1 MKRNEFHELISIE
14 RAEQILK
21 SIIHSRTEVVPLDQ
35 AYRCILAED
44 VVAAIDVP
52 SFDRADM
59 DGYAVRAAD
68 TYAARED
75 APVQLASR
83 GVIHAGYVS
92 ALSITAGV
100 TVEIATGAM
109 LPDGAD
115 AVVMVEY
122 TEQAVAPTHSTS
134 PLPPTAPTPLESGE
148 SSESSILIGRAVH
161 AGENVMRA
169 GADIKQGHRVLSR
182 GTQLGSRE
190 IGVLAAIGRHDVS
203 VSSLSVGIISTGTE
217 LVPIDEPLQAGQVHD
232 VNSHTICAAVRECG
246 ASPVMYGIVSDDPEK
261 TKETL
266 KKAIS
271 QCDLVLTSGST
282 SAGSGDIMPHILR
295 EHGEILAHGINIKPG
310 KPMIIAKMDKPV
322 IGLPGFPT
330 SALSMFH
337 YMVAPRIRD
346 VLGYETVVKRQRAV
360 LGTRVKSAGRHQ
372 LLPVALVR
380 DYAFPVQRG
389 SGAITTLA
397 SADGFIEIIPDI
409 EIMET
414 GDQVEVV
421 LFGDESASDFVIAGT
436 PAGIVDLLAGMLPF
450 RVRGIHAGA
459 TASIGAVQNGIADVA
474 CVPFHAERLSGLQR
488 IHDLSITRVT
498 LQDDRE
504 YMFVILQDRMAQEK
518 VGVLLAQC
526 QGTSRP

>member
-1 MKRNEFHELISIE
+1 MHNMKRNEFHELISIE
-14 RAEQILK
+14 SAEQILK
-21 SIIHSRTEVVPLDQ
+21 SIMHSRTEVVPLDQ
-35 AYRCILAED
+35 AYRRILAED

-68 TYAARED
+68 TYMARED
-75 APVQLASR
+75 VPVQLTNK
-83 GVIHAGYVS
+83 GVVHAGHVP
-92 ALSITAGV
+92 ALAITAGV

-122 TEQAVAPTHSTS
+122 TEQTGASTHSTPS
-134 PLPPTAPTPLESGE
+134 EPPESGE
-148 SSESSILIGRAVH
+148 SSESSVLIGRAVH

-169 GADIKQGHRVLSR
+169 GADIKRGHRVLPR

-190 IGVLAAIGRHDVS
+190 IGVLAAIGRHEVS
-203 VSSLSVGIISTGTE
+203 VSTLTVGIISTGTE
-217 LVPIDEPLQAGQVHD
+217 LVPINESLHAGQVHD
-232 VNSHTICAAVRECG
+232 VNSHTICAAVHECG

-266 KKAIS
+266 EKAIS

-310 KPMIIAKMDKPV
+310 KPMIIAKMKKPV

-346 VLGYETVVKRQRAV
+346 VLGYETIVKRQPAV

-372 LLPVALVR
+372 LLPVALIR
-380 DYAFPVQRG
+380 DHAFPVQRG

-421 LFGDESASDFVIAGT
+421 LFDDGHTSDFVIAGT
-436 PAGIVDLLAGMLPF
+436 PAGIVDMLTEMLPF

-459 TASIGAVQNGIADVA
+459 TASIGAVQNRIVDVA
-474 CVPFHAERLSGLQR
+474 CVPFHAERLTSLQR
-488 IHDLSITRVT
+488 TQDLLITRVT

-504 YMFVILQDRMAQEK
+504 YMFVVLQDQIGQENVK
-518 VGVLLAQC
+518 MLLAQC

>member
-14 RAEQILK
+14 KAEQILK
-21 SIIHSRTEVVPLDQ
+21 SIIHGSTEVVPLDQ
-35 AYRCILAED
+35 AYRRILAED

-59 DGYAVRAAD
+59 DGYAVHAAD
-68 TYAARED
+68 TYTARED
-75 APVQLASR
+75 APVQLVIR
-83 GVIHAGYVS
+83 GVVHAGYVP
-92 ALSITAGV
+92 ALSISAGV
-100 TVEIATGAM
+100 TAEIATGAM

-122 TEQAVAPTHSTS
+122 TEQAGASTRS
-134 PLPPTAPTPLESGE
+134 ASSTPPESGE
-148 SSESSILIGRAVH
+148 SAESSVLIGRAVH

-190 IGVLAAIGRHDVS
+190 VGVLAAIGRHDVS

-217 LVPIDEPLQAGQVHD
+217 LVPTDEPLQAGQVHD

-266 KKAIS
+266 EKAIS

-282 SAGSGDIMPHILR
+282 SAGSGDIMPHILKD
-295 EHGEILAHGINIKPG
+295 HGEILAHGINIKPG
-310 KPMIIAKMDKPV
+310 KPMIIAKMEKPV

-346 VLGYETVVKRQRAV
+346 VLGYETVVKHRQAV
-360 LGTRVKSAGRHQ
+360 LGTRVRSAGRHQ

-380 DYAFPVQRG
+380 DCAFPVQRG

-409 EIMET
+409 EIMEA
-414 GDQVEVV
+414 GDRVEVV
-421 LFGDESASDFVIAGT
+421 IFGEESVPDFVLAGT
-436 PAGIVDLLAGMLPF
+436 PAGIVDMLAGMLPF
-450 RVRGIHAGA
+450 CVRGIHAGA
-459 TASIGAVQNGIADVA
+459 TASIDAVQNGIVDAA
-474 CVPFHAERLSGLQR
+474 CVPFHAERHSSLQGIR
-488 IHDLSITRVT
+488 ELSITRVT
-498 LQDDRE
+498 LHDNHE
-504 YMFVILQDRMAQEK
+504 YMFVVLQDRMVQEQIGALLSRC
-518 VGVLLAQC
+518 VG
-526 QGTSRP
+526 